1 MLFRE
6 KVGNWMQEPQLK
18 KNISSLTALTV
29 LVGTVI
35 GAGIFFK
42 PTAVYSA
49 SGAPG
54 VGLLAWLIAGLITI
68 AGGLTVAEI
77 GTLYPQTGGMMVHI
91 EKVYGKL
98 WGFLTGWAQMIVYF
112 PANFAALAIIFATQ
126 VVSLFGLENGALVPI
141 AVSTAVFIAFVN
153 FLGTKYGS
161 SIQNVATFLKLIP
174 LAVIIVAGL
183 QYSGGGAARLLPFA
197 STEVPFL
204 TALSSGLVATL
215 FAYDG
220 WLNVSTL
227 AGEMKNPG
235 KTLPRVIVGGLSL
248 VMAIYL
254 AINVAY
260 LFVADSAQLAL
271 TDTPAALVAARLF
284 PGIGG
289 KLITIGILISVFGGM
304 NGYFL
309 TGMRTPYVLAQRG
322 MLPFASWFGHLHP
335 QTDLPVNGGVFLLAI
350 SVLMIL
356 TGQFNQLT
364 DLIVFVIWIFTT
376 MLFVA
381 VMLLRKREPGLV
393 RSYKVPLYPFIPL
406 VAIAGGLFIV
416 VSTLLTQP
424 LNAILGLGLTLLG
437 VPVYLYTQRKT
448 VLAPVAED
456 N

>member
-1 MLFRE
+1 
-6 KVGNWMQEPQLK
+6 MQEPQLK

-54 VGLLAWLIAGLITI
+54 VGLLAWFVAGLITI

-77 GTLYPQTGGMMVHI
+77 GTIYPQTGGMMVHI

-126 VVSLFGLENGALVPI
+126 VVSLFGLGADMTVPI
-141 AVSTAVFIAFVN
+141 AIGTAVFIALVN
-153 FLGTKYGS
+153 FMGTKYGS
-161 SIQNVATFLKLIP
+161 TIQNVATFLKLVP
-174 LAVIIVAGL
+174 LAIIIVAGL
-183 QYSGGGAARLLPFA
+183 LYPGGGPARLVPFA
-197 STEVPFL
+197 SASHPFW
-204 TALSSGLVATL
+204 TAFSSGLVATL

-227 AGEMKNPG
+227 AGEMKNPA
-235 KTLPRVIVGGLSL
+235 KTLPKVIIGGLSL

-254 AINVAY
+254 SVNIAY
-260 LFVADSAQLAL
+260 LFVADSSLLAA
-271 TDTPAALVAARLF
+271 TDTPAAAVASRLF

-322 MLPFASWFGHLHP
+322 MLPFAHWFGALHP
-335 QTDLPVNGGVFLLAI
+335 QTSLPVNGGIFNLAVA
-350 SVLMIL
+350 VLMIL
-356 TGQFNQLT
+356 SGSFNQLT
-364 DLIVFVIWIFTT
+364 DLIIFVIWIFTT
-376 MLFVA
+376 LLFAA
-381 VMLLRKREPGLV
+381 VMILRRREPDLE
-393 RSYKVPLYPFIPL
+393 RAYKVPLYPFIPL

-424 LNAILGLGLTLLG
+424 LNALLGLGLTLLG
-437 VPVYLYTQRKT
+437 VPIYWYSQRH
-448 VLAPVAED
+448 VDLAVVSED
-456 N
+456 